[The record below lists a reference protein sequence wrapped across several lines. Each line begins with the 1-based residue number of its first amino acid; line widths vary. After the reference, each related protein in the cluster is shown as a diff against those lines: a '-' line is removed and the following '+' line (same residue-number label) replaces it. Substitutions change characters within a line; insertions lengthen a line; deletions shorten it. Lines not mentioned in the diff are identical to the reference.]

1 MDRKLKLPVHLFVYN
16 QIIMRR
22 KKFTKAEQELLRT
35 NKHIIRVSDT
45 NITYSPQF
53 KVYALER
60 NRAGLSP
67 QSIFAEAGF
76 PVTIL
81 LDVPKTCIKA
91 WRKIYAT
98 KGNDGLLHS
107 ERGKSHKGGRP
118 KKERLDPSNMSL
130 EEQVEYYRLKSEYRD
145 LENAF
150 LARARGIKRIPF
162 VYHPE
167 QNTNS

>member
-1 MDRKLKLPVHLFVYN
+1 MKRIKFSEADR
-16 QIIMRR
+16 
-22 KKFTKAEQELLRT
+22 ALLSE
-35 NKHIIRVSDT
+35 NKHVLRVSAT

-53 KVYALER
+53 KVYALGR
-60 NRAGLSP
+60 DKAGLSP

-81 LDVPKTCIKA
+81 LDVPKTCIQA
-91 WRKIYAT
+91 WRKIHAA

-107 ERGKSHKGGRP
+107 KRGKSNKGGRP
-118 KKERLDPSNMSL
+118 VKERLDPAKMTL
-130 EEQVEYYRLKSEYRD
+130 LEQVEYYKLKSEYRD
-145 LENAF
+145 RENDF

-167 QNTNS
+167 RNTNS

>member
-1 MDRKLKLPVHLFVYN
+1 MDRKLKHPVHLFVYN
-16 QIIMRR
+16 QISMKR
-22 KKFTKAEQELLRT
+22 KKFTEAEQELLRT
-35 NKHIIRVSDT
+35 NKHVLRVSDT

-60 NRAGLSP
+60 NRVGLSP

-91 WRKIYAT
+91 WRKIHAL
-98 KGNDGLLHS
+98 KGNDGLLYS
-107 ERGKSHKGGRP
+107 QRGKSQKGGRP
-118 KKERLDPSNMSL
+118 KKERLDTSKMTL

>member
-1 MDRKLKLPVHLFVYN
+1 MDRKLKPPVHLFVYN

-22 KKFTKAEQELLRT
+22 KKFNEAEQELLRS
-35 NKHIIRVSDT
+35 NKHVLRVSDT
-45 NITYSPQF
+45 NITYAPQF

-81 LDVPKTCIKA
+81 LDIPKTCIKA

-98 KGNDGLLHS
+98 KGNDGLLHTQ
-107 ERGKSHKGGRP
+107 RGKNGNGGRP
-118 KKERLDPSNMSL
+118 KKERFDPSNMTL
-130 EEQVEYYRLKSEYRD
+130 EEQVEYYRLRSEYRD
-145 LENAF
+145 RENAF
-150 LARARGIKRIPF
+150 LAQARGIKRIPF

>member
-1 MDRKLKLPVHLFVYN
+1 MK
-16 QIIMRR
+16 R
-22 KKFTKAEQELLRT
+22 KKFTKAEQELLRA
-35 NKHIIRVSDT
+35 NKHVLKVSDT

-60 NRAGLSP
+60 DRAGLSP
-67 QSIFAEAGF
+67 KSIFAEAGF

-81 LDVPKTCIKA
+81 LDTPKTCIKA
-91 WRKIYAT
+91 WRKIHAT

-107 ERGKSHKGGRP
+107 GRGRSQKGGRP
-118 KKERLDPSNMSL
+118 KKERLDPSKMTL

-162 VYHPE
+162 VYQPE

>member
-16 QIIMRR
+16 QIIMKR
-22 KKFTKAEQELLRT
+22 KKFTEAEQELLRT
-35 NKHIIRVSDT
+35 NKHVLRVSDT

-60 NRAGLSP
+60 NRVGLSP

-91 WRKIYAT
+91 WRKIHAL
-98 KGNDGLLHS
+98 KGNDGLLYS
-107 ERGKSHKGGRP
+107 QRGKSQKGGRP
-118 KKERLDPSNMSL
+118 KKERLDTSKMTL

>member
-1 MDRKLKLPVHLFVYN
+1 MDRKLKPPVHLFVYN
-16 QIIMRR
+16 QIIMPR
-22 KKFTKAEQELLRT
+22 KKFSEAEQELLRA
-35 NKHIIRVSDT
+35 NKHVLRVSTT
-45 NITYSPQF
+45 NITYAPQF
-53 KVYALER
+53 KVHALER
-60 NRAGLSP
+60 DRAGLSP

-91 WRKIYAT
+91 WRKIHAI
-98 KGNDGLLHS
+98 KGNAGLLHS
-107 ERGKSHKGGRP
+107 ERGKSKKGGRP
-118 KKERLDPSNMSL
+118 KKERLDPSRMTL
-130 EEQVEYYRLKSEYRD
+130 QEQVEYYRLKSEYRD
-145 LENAF
+145 LENDF